1 MGKRSRAPTWN
12 RESESAQRRH
22 RWGWVPCT
30 FQGEFRKVWRRHF
43 KAQGSLRCVAW
54 GRSPVYPG
62 LRIVLLQT
70 KRRERILLG
79 NANGQEPQGAIL
91 SLRCRQGVAGEN
103 GFWELF
109 DVPFVAWD
117 SPAWSPASPGASTWR
132 DHKEGTNSCCLDE
145 ALGPLSLRPATY
157 KRMWK
162 TCKNGSKDLSSGK

>member
-22 RWGWVPCT
+22 RWGWVPHT

-91 SLRCRQGVAGEN
+91 FLRCRQGVAGEN

-117 SPAWSPASPGASTWR
+117 SPGWSPASPGASTMERPQRRNKLLLFRW
-132 DHKEGTNSCCLDE
+132 GSWS
-145 ALGPLSLRPATY
+145 PLPQASHLQ
-157 KRMWK
+157 KDV
-162 TCKNGSKDLSSGK
+162 KNM